1 MMDDFDDFRK
11 LRNKAEQFRK
21 ARNNYFRRG
30 HEICHKSDADIL
42 VLIRRKGKFYR
53 FSSSD
58 NLMHVSEEEIV
69 SRA

>member
-1 MMDDFDDFRK
+1 MNDSDDFRIC
-11 LRNKAEQFRK
+11 RNKAEQFRK

-30 HEICHKSDADIL
+30 HEICCKSEAEVL

-58 NLMHVSEEEIV
+58 NILHVSEAEIV
-69 SRA
+69 SSV